1 MTIFQQAGTVAFAAI
16 TDPVRCTA
24 SDPPFY
30 VVFLTDERWFV
41 SSTQPRLYD
50 QRKLIPARSIPP
62 GSVVTLGL
70 DERNRIAAIQIVS
83 LADDCPFPEIA

>member
-1 MTIFQQAGTVAFAAI
+1 VAFAAI

-30 VVFLTDERWFV
+30 VVFLTDEKWFV

-50 QRKLIPARSIPP
+50 DHRKLIPAQSIPP

-70 DERNRIAAIQIVS
+70 DESKRIAAIQIVS